1 MFISDPGEMNFHHFF
16 AVSLRCLCFD
26 YTDFPKNCPT
36 PNCEK
41 GGKNKKFFKF
51 FSVFLKKGWEKGW
64 EIRKNGGFSMKKL
77 LTLFLSIALL
87 CTALTSCKN
96 ESPLDADKPVT
107 LTMWHNYGGD
117 MQATMDFLIDEFNST
132 VGKEKGIVINVT
144 AISSSSE
151 LDKSLELIVN
161 DDPGAPDM
169 PDIFTGYPKLAIKF
183 QEKGMLAN
191 LDNYFTADELSEYL
205 PEFIEEG
212 GLSDG
217 GLYVFPIAKST
228 EVLYVNK
235 TLFDRFA
242 EATGAKIED
251 LATFEGIARLSEM
264 YYEYSG
270 GKQFYAADSWFNF
283 AEVGMAQLSDSI
295 FDGEAL
301 DLGGENYAHIFET
314 VYSPAVEG
322 GFAIYDGYSSDLS
335 KTGDLVCSTGSSAG
349 ILFYGDTITYTDGTV
364 ESVEYDI
371 LPYPV
376 FENGEKVALQ
386 RGGGLM
392 VAKSNEKKEYAA
404 AEFIKWLT
412 ASAQNMRFVGET
424 GYLPVTKLAFEIDLV
439 PHLELLEDVRIKK
452 MLTSVLSMYED
463 YEFFSAPTYA
473 AFDEDSDKY
482 EEEFKALLTSQREK
496 HINGIEIL
504 ASDAL
509 NEFIK

>member
-1 MFISDPGEMNFHHFF
+1 M
-16 AVSLRCLCFD
+16 
-26 YTDFPKNCPT
+26 
-36 PNCEK
+36 
-41 GGKNKKFFKF
+41 
-51 FSVFLKKGWEKGW
+51 
-64 EIRKNGGFSMKKL
+64 MKKL
-77 LTLFLSIALL
+77 LTLILCIILL
-87 CTALTSCKN
+87 CTALISCEN
-96 ESPLDADKPVT
+96 NSPLDADKPVT

-117 MQATMDFLIDEFNST
+117 MQSTMDYLIDEFNST

-151 LDKSLELIVN
+151 LNKSLDLIVN

-169 PDIFTGYPKLAIKF
+169 PDIFTGYPKLAVKF

-191 LDNYFTADELSEYL
+191 LDNYFSHNELSEYID
-205 PEFIEEG
+205 EFVDEG
-212 GLSDG
+212 RLSDG

-235 TLFDRFA
+235 TLFDRFS

-283 AEVGMAQLSDSI
+283 AEVGMAQLGDSI

-301 DLGGENYAHIFET
+301 DLVGENYAHIFET
-314 VYSPAVEG
+314 AYSPAVNG
-322 GFAIYDGYSSDLS
+322 GFSIYDGYSSDLS

-364 ESVEYDI
+364 ENVEYDI

-376 FENGEKVALQ
+376 FENGEKIALQ

-392 VAKSNEKKEYAA
+392 VAKSDEKKEYAA

-473 AFDEDSDKY
+473 SFDDDSAKY
-482 EEEFKALLTSQREK
+482 EKDFKALLTSEREK
-496 HINGIEIL
+496 HINGIDIFP
-504 ASDAL
+504 SDAL